1 MKKTLIVIALLIFV
15 TGFIFACGTQ
25 GEAHSDHFYAM
36 TAKVVALDYTV
47 DLVTVEDFN
56 GFRWC
61 FYECDD
67 WQIGDCVSIV
77 MHDNDTPLIFDDVI
91 YSVRYGAW
99 ELTRRP

>member
-1 MKKTLIVIALLIFV
+1 MKKVLAIVTLLALVIS
-15 TGFIFACGTQ
+15 FAVICGTQ
-25 GEAHSDHFYAM
+25 SEAHSDHFYAM

-56 GFRWC
+56 GFQWC

-67 WQIGDCVSIV
+67 WQIGDCASLV